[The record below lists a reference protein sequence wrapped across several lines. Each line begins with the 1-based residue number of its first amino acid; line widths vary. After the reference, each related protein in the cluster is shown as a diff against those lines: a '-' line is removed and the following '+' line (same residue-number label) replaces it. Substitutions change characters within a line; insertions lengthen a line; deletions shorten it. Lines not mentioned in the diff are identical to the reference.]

1 MLKKAHTIS
10 IRDIGPHTS
19 LELQVS
25 PGVNVISGH
34 NESGKSI
41 AVRCVAALA
50 GGDAK
55 SLPIRDGSA
64 AGLVSGFGTT
74 LSIGARNTRAGEF
87 SDADSLEDR
96 INIAALVDPGLK
108 DPAAATKHRTR
119 ALLTLT
125 GTKLTFEDFRTI
137 LPESQRS
144 EITDDFSAED
154 PVDLAGKIKRQME
167 KDARHWKDEAGK
179 QELRAKTL
187 LAATDGVDIEGDHDE
202 DSLRASYTSAVQAKS
217 TLDAKAKRIQQET
230 STYELAKAELAKAGD
245 LPDMDVLHRGLDE
258 REAEHSQAEKD
269 EQHADDKVLRIE
281 QELADANRERAIATA
296 NTANAARSVRD
307 LLGVIASA
315 EKSHESFA
323 SIKKVVDRGAP
334 DGAPEA
340 EEVTEASNAV
350 LAAEVALTAGAE
362 IRKAIQSREAAQGHL
377 DEAAE
382 HNRKAIVY
390 RDAAK
395 GTDTVLSEAVSSP
408 VFRFEGGHLQAEDHT
423 GTWRPY
429 ADISEGGRWKLAL
442 LAVSSA
448 IEGDSLHLV
457 TIDQTAWDGLDSE
470 NRALIARESEEH
482 NIAIVTAECSDEAL
496 AVSHFEPEVAVA

>member
-137 LPESQRS
+137 LPEAHSVERS
-144 EITDDFSAED
+144 R
-154 PVDLAGKIKRQME
+154 P
-167 KDARHWKDEAGK
+167 
-179 QELRAKTL
+179 RAPRRSGRTQPQ
-187 LAATDGVDIEGDHDE
+187 GDR
-202 DSLRASYTSAVQAKS
+202 LFV
-217 TLDAKAKRIQQET
+217 LQQE
-230 STYELAKAELAKAGD
+230 
-245 LPDMDVLHRGLDE
+245 
-258 REAEHSQAEKD
+258 
-269 EQHADDKVLRIE
+269 
-281 QELADANRERAIATA
+281 
-296 NTANAARSVRD
+296 
-307 LLGVIASA
+307 
-315 EKSHESFA
+315 
-323 SIKKVVDRGAP
+323 
-334 DGAPEA
+334 
-340 EEVTEASNAV
+340 
-350 LAAEVALTAGAE
+350 
-362 IRKAIQSREAAQGHL
+362 
-377 DEAAE
+377 
-382 HNRKAIVY
+382 
-390 RDAAK
+390 
-395 GTDTVLSEAVSSP
+395 
-408 VFRFEGGHLQAEDHT
+408 
-423 GTWRPY
+423 
-429 ADISEGGRWKLAL
+429 
-442 LAVSSA
+442 
-448 IEGDSLHLV
+448 
-457 TIDQTAWDGLDSE
+457 
-470 NRALIARESEEH
+470 
-482 NIAIVTAECSDEAL
+482 
-496 AVSHFEPEVAVA
+496 